1 MLRPLLIVFLVLLST
16 TAHSEG
22 TARDAQAMLS
32 RLGYQISVDGSWG
45 PKSQRVIG
53 QFYTDRGLTYDGTLS
68 DNEFG
73 DLAAAAAQLPAYA
86 HPRSPYVDYSRTY
99 NFPAGDWERVDIE
112 AYRAEYKQVYGRPQ
126 LGREMNLVYWS
137 DTCKREFHNYDL
149 LKSINLGNN
158 DIYHHPRT
166 QTLSDCLRALP
177 KAIHA
182 DVVLNGRNSEVLAL
196 FFEQLI
202 PAWIENDAFNASK
215 MRSTQGDGR
224 GSSAGYTFAV
234 DIIAIAY
241 TSYAQYHGT
250 TPELDS
256 GFRAWFDNRSLDD
269 QSKIYHSGYEQC
281 HEFNIDSKWSGHPK
295 NNDRNECN
303 NVAADY
309 STALSYM
316 GMYYKDSDYI
326 NESLFVASSVARA
339 SSVEGAV
346 ADSWRFGHAI
356 GYMTMTADRLDETA
370 QVLRGVGI
378 NLYDMSFASHGA
390 TVRDI
395 IEFTAREY
403 VNPDR
408 VYNYACRSAMQTS
421 GNATRLGFDCKNQDY
436 SVPPE
441 DRPWQDSMHIRGMA
455 GALYQYQ
462 EYRNMMSTVHP
473 DNHDNGWATFD
484 TMFNKYILMRDFGG

>member
-1 MLRPLLIVFLVLLST
+1 MRTQMFKALLT
-16 TAHSEG
+16 TITLMSASIAGAEE
-22 TARDAQAMLS
+22 
-32 RLGYQISVDGSWG
+32 YQ
-45 PKSQRVIG
+45 
-53 QFYTDRGLTYDGTLS
+53 
-68 DNEFG
+68 
-73 DLAAAAAQLPAYA
+73 

-112 AYRAEYKQVYGRPQ
+112 AYRAKYKQVYGRPQ

-149 LKSINLGNN
+149 LKSINLGDY

-182 DVVLNGRNSEVLAL
+182 DVVINGRNSEVLAL

-215 MRSTQGDGR
+215 MRSTQVDNT
-224 GSSAGYTFAV
+224 SAGYAFAV
-234 DIIAIAY
+234 NFIAEIY
-241 TSYAQYHGT
+241 TSYGNYWGT
-250 TPELDS
+250 TAEMDQ
-256 GFRAWFDNRSLDD
+256 GFREWWDARSHDD
-269 QSKIYHSGYEQC
+269 GAKIYGPGWEKCTEIAPTPPPANRPRPQ
-281 HEFNIDSKWSGHPK
+281 NRG
-295 NNDRNECN
+295 ECQ

-309 STALSYM
+309 STALAYM
-316 GMYYKDSDYI
+316 GMYYKDSDMI
-326 NESLFVASSVARA
+326 NEALFVAAAVART
-339 SSVEGAV
+339 SSEEGAPYD
-346 ADSWRFGHAI
+346 AFTGNLAI
-356 GYMTMTADRLDETA
+356 GYMTMTSDRLDETA
-370 QVLRGVGI
+370 LVLKELGI
-378 NLYDMSFASHGA
+378 NLYDSSFAKHGA

-408 VYNYACRSAMQTS
+408 VFAYACLTNNPRAK
-421 GNATRLGFDCKNQDY
+421 DCRNQDY

-473 DNHDNGWATFD
+473 DNHDNGWVTFD
-484 TMFNKYILMRDFGG
+484 TMFNKYILVKYF